1 MVDPPLQ
8 FIEFIRMDEKD
19 MNSFSP
25 LAGSYPIIQV
35 RDEIL
40 FGYNRFRNRWELPAG
55 RQEGNETPKECA
67 IRELFE
73 ETGQKVDHLSFQGI
87 AKIKNL
93 AKQTIKYNPIFYCKI
108 DELSDFIPN
117 EEMDCITLW
126 DLTRDIGSVDQVDM
140 QIWEALREF
149 TLCIGDDETG
159 TLEND

>member
-25 LAGSYPIIQV
+25 LAGSYAIIQV

>member
-1 MVDPPLQ
+1 MVDPSLQ

-25 LAGSYPIIQV
+25 LAGSYAIIQV

-55 RQEGNETPKECA
+55 RREGNETPKECA

-93 AKQTIKYNPIFYCKI
+93 DKQIIKYNPIFYCKI

-117 EEMDCITLW
+117 EEMDRITLW
-126 DLTRDIGSVDQVDM
+126 DLTRDIGPVDQVDL
-140 QIWEALREF
+140 QIWKALKEF
-149 TLCIGDDETG
+149 TQIVF
-159 TLEND
+159 

>member
-1 MVDPPLQ
+1 MVVPSLQ

-25 LAGSYPIIQV
+25 LAGSYAIIQV

-55 RQEGNETPKECA
+55 RREGNETPKECA

-93 AKQTIKYNPIFYCKI
+93 DKQIIKYNPIFYCKI

-117 EEMDCITLW
+117 EEMDRITLW
-126 DLTRDIGSVDQVDM
+126 DLGRDIGPVDLVDL
-140 QIWEALREF
+140 QIWKALKEF
-149 TLCIGDDETG
+149 TQIVF
-159 TLEND
+159 

>member
-1 MVDPPLQ
+1 MVDPSLQ

-25 LAGSYPIIQV
+25 LAGSYAIIQV

-55 RQEGNETPKECA
+55 RREGNETPKECA

-93 AKQTIKYNPIFYCKI
+93 DKQIIKYNPIFYCKI

-117 EEMDCITLW
+117 EEMDRITLW
-126 DLTRDIGSVDQVDM
+126 DLGRDIGPVDHVDL
-140 QIWEALREF
+140 QIWKALKEF
-149 TLCIGDDETG
+149 TQIVF
-159 TLEND
+159 

>member
-8 FIEFIRMDEKD
+8 FIEFIHMDEKD

-25 LAGSYPIIQV
+25 LAGSYAIIQV

-55 RQEGNETPKECA
+55 RREGNETHKECA

-73 ETGQKVDHLSFQGI
+73 ETGQQVEHLTFQGI

-108 DELSDFIPN
+108 DELNEFIPN
-117 EEMDCITLW
+117 EEMDRITLW
-126 DLTRDIGSVDQVDM
+126 DFTRDIGPVDQVDL
-140 QIWEALREF
+140 QIWRALRKF
-149 TLCIGDDETG
+149 TQIV
-159 TLEND
+159 N